1 MHDSY
6 SHTRRVG
13 YECGITTLTG
23 PSWSCVPTRRSR
35 FTDLCILA
43 ASYLLLAFKLYL
55 IWRTFA

>member
-6 SHTRRVG
+6 TRH
-13 YECGITTLTG
+13 ECGITA
-23 PSWSCVPTRRSR
+23 
-35 FTDLCILA
+35 FA

>member
-6 SHTRRVG
+6 TKH
-13 YECGITTLTG
+13 ECGITTF
-23 PSWSCVPTRRSR
+23 VPTRRSR

-43 ASYLLLAFKLYL
+43 ASYLLLLAFKLYL

>member
-6 SHTRRVG
+6 TKH
-13 YECGITTLTG
+13 ECGIT
-23 PSWSCVPTRRSR
+23 PFVPTRQSR

-43 ASYLLLAFKLYL
+43 AGYLLLAFKLYL

>member
-6 SHTRRVG
+6 TRH
-13 YECGITTLTG
+13 ECRITTF
-23 PSWSCVPTRRSR
+23 VPTRRSR

-43 ASYLLLAFKLYL
+43 TGYLLLAFKLYL

>member
-13 YECGITTLTG
+13 YECGITTF
-23 PSWSCVPTRRSR
+23 VPTRRSR
-35 FTDLCILA
+35 FTDLCVLA

>member
-6 SHTRRVG
+6 TQH
-13 YECGITTLTG
+13 ECGITTF
-23 PSWSCVPTRRSR
+23 VPTRRSR

-43 ASYLLLAFKLYL
+43 AGYLLLAFKLYL

>member
-6 SHTRRVG
+6 TKH
-13 YECGITTLTG
+13 ECRITTLTG

-35 FTDLCILA
+35 FTDLCVLA
-43 ASYLLLAFKLYL
+43 ASFLLLAFKLYL